1 MRWGVGLRS
10 WGVGSQWS
18 LWSLW
23 RVACDWGSGLGS
35 WEAGQLGSWVVRGLV
50 CVRGLG
56 TLWRVIRA
64 WGGHH
69 HHHHAIDI
77 SILEF
82 SNSSNPHPTLPHL
95 SVYQAWEELRG
106 APQCLPSVNPPH

>member
-1 MRWGVGLRS
+1 MEDGWDAVGCGGGLRS
-10 WGVGSQWS
+10 WGVGS

-35 WEAGQLGSWVVRGLV
+35 WEAGQLGSWVVRGVV

-56 TLWRVIRA
+56 TLWRVMRA

-69 HHHHAIDI
+69 HHHHAIDT
-77 SILEF
+77 SIPEL
-82 SNSSNPHPTLPHL
+82 SNSPNPHPTLHHL
-95 SVYQAWEELRG
+95 SIYQARESLGG
-106 APQCLPSVNPPH
+106 AHSVYLV